1 MEPFHRRHP
10 PFYSSCRLS
19 GYFPLAF
26 LSVLH
31 SWPSL
36 PRHSPRGPGARRGRC
51 GSRGA
56 PVPRAR
62 GVQQGAA
69 AARSSPAPPPV
80 RRTPRRRGRGRAR
93 PARPRW
99 AQRRGGTHPPPALT
113 PASPPALPRP
123 APAPP
128 PIPERGAAPR
138 GLLPRPPA
146 TPARPQRRRCRG
158 SKGRA
163 GRERAGRGASR
174 KPAGQ
179 VGGKGRETHKLSASP
194 GRWRQAGWPWTERHR
209 GSEEPGPAARRDTS
223 EGSLQGT
230 APRAR
235 PCPRGHVGQRALQPG
250 ECGPR
255 AAAGRAQVRAAG
267 AGAVRSRP
275 PRPSRAPSP
284 AAPGAGRHLSCLLG
298 SPSRSLRR
306 P

>member
-1 MEPFHRRHP
+1 MEPFRRRHP
-10 PFYSSCRLS
+10 SFYSSSPLWLLS
-19 GYFPLAF
+19 SCVLVRPPSPAQPPEAQPAWTR
-26 LSVLH
+26 SVARQVQQ
-31 SWPSL
+31 PARTC
-36 PRHSPRGPGARRGRC
+36 PACARRPAGGGR
-51 GSRGA
+51 RPLLARPA
-56 PVPRAR
+56 PRPEDP
-62 GVQQGAA
+62 AA
-69 AARSSPAPPPV
+69 AGTREGASSPAPLGAKA
-80 RRTPRRRGRGRAR
+80 RR
-93 PARPRW
+93 
-99 AQRRGGTHPPPALT
+99 HT
-113 PASPPALPRP
+113 PAARSDARYPPSLRRP

-146 TPARPQRRRCRG
+146 TPARPRRRRCRG

-194 GRWRQAGWPWTERHR
+194 GRWRQAGWPWTESHR
-209 GSEEPGPAARRDTS
+209 GSEEPGPAARRGTS

-255 AAAGRAQVRAAG
+255 AAAGRAQVRAAWGGGG
-267 AGAVRSRP
+267 ARQATEAL
-275 PRPSRAPSP
+275 RAPSP
-284 AAPGAGRHLSCLLG
+284 AAPGAGGHLRCLLS
-298 SPSRSLRR
+298 SPSPSLRR